1 LRVLAFAAAAAC
13 ASALIFGMAPAWRA
27 AATELVPALKGEAS
41 WTGRRRFGLKDVLVG
56 GQIAL
61 TAVLLVAAGLLS
73 RTLARQ
79 ASVEPG
85 FSASGK
91 LEASIDL
98 ARQGYSE
105 KSGAV
110 FYAAVLEKIRA
121 IPGVQSAV
129 LARTTPVQSAG
140 MRVSVTIDGFHAPAD
155 QPPSVD
161 LDVVT
166 PGFFATLGAPLV
178 LGRDFDAGDRGDSN
192 AVAIVNEAMARKF
205 WPGQNPIGRR
215 VKDIGPG
222 DLGAEV
228 IGVVRDVRMRSLRQP
243 AQPMLFV
250 PLDQFY
256 LPRMTILIGSNA
268 EPGALARAVARAVGQ
283 LDAGLPLFRVRT
295 LSDKLGS
302 SLGQERLLATLTSAF
317 GALALLLAAAGLYGV
332 VSYATQMRARE
343 FGIRLALG
351 AGAADVRGIVLGH
364 GTRIAAI
371 GLTVGLAIA
380 ALASR
385 VVAALL
391 YGISPLDPVSYA
403 GAAALLF
410 ATVLVASLLPARRA
424 SRLDPMATLRSE

>member
-1 LRVLAFAAAAAC
+1 
-13 ASALIFGMAPAWRA
+13 
-27 AATELVPALKGEAS
+27 
-41 WTGRRRFGLKDVLVG
+41 
-56 GQIAL
+56 
-61 TAVLLVAAGLLS
+61 
-73 RTLARQ
+73 
-79 ASVEPG
+79 
-85 FSASGK
+85 
-91 LEASIDL
+91 
-98 ARQGYSE
+98 
-105 KSGAV
+105 
-110 FYAAVLEKIRA
+110 
-121 IPGVQSAV
+121 
-129 LARTTPVQSAG
+129 
-140 MRVSVTIDGFHAPAD
+140 
-155 QPPSVD
+155 VD